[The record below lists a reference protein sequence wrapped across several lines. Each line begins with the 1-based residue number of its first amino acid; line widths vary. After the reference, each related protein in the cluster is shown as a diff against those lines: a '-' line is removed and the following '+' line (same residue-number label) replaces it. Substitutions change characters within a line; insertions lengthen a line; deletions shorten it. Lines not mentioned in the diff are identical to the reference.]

1 MLRRPLAYFFLLTL
15 CQGLSLTA
23 EMPPTETGPVESA
36 PAVESTGAVESTDAA
51 PRTYVVTASRDS
63 EDVMSAPAT
72 LTVITADQI
81 TASGKTNIVQVLEDV
96 PGIAFRSYSGEAEAQ
111 VTMRGFGENS
121 FGRVVVLVDGKRLNN
136 PDMAGLNWLSIPLGS
151 IERIEVLDGPS
162 AVLYGSGAVGGVINI
177 ITKENSHGVTASAEV
192 SYGSFN
198 TSRLSI
204 NGGYGTDGLGFLV
217 SADIYRSDGYRD
229 RTANKNSNVTL
240 LGFADVTDKLTLKP
254 SFTFSDIEY
263 QMPGALTKAQFD
275 DDPTQAANLK
285 DDGTER
291 DLGGALTILFRAGD
305 NLGIEAPL
313 SYLHKNRQSDV
324 VSWPTNPYTDRLQH
338 QLEAKPKLTFT
349 RDTGL
354 GPLRLIG
361 GLDFDGT
368 FYNAKSYSD
377 AERTAKTYDFDVSQW
392 ACAPYLS
399 GTLGLPHGF
408 AATSGL
414 RYNYAAITAD
424 KQHAVIA
431 VDPVTYAKTYG
442 NINESDSYRA
452 LVYDLALNC
461 QPVDSLAA
469 YAKYNTLFRY
479 PFIDEKAELLGY
491 SVDRFNMALKPET
504 GWNVE
509 VGAKYRPAKNISIET
524 NGYYMR
530 MKDEIAYT
538 TSNVNLDETARLGG
552 RLIMSVAPV
561 QPLELSAN
569 VNYVQASFASGS
581 NKGDSLSII
590 PSVTGGADARVKLP
604 GGLTVAADAA
614 YTGKTTYWYKDAWGS
629 VEEKLDSYW
638 LFGLCADYRPAQMGG
653 RLAVVFRV
661 DNLLDVKYPSCMAT
675 GSDPVTYAYY
685 AAYYPGTG
693 RALNVSVAYKY

>member
-1 MLRRPLAYFFLLTL
+1 MLHRPLAFVFLLTL
-15 CQGLSLTA
+15 CQGLSLMA
-23 EMPPTETGPVESA
+23 ETP
-36 PAVESTGAVESTDAA
+36 DAA

-81 TASGKTNIVQVLEDV
+81 AASGKTNIVQVLEDV

-111 VTMRGFGENS
+111 VSMRGFGENS

-151 IERIEVLDGPS
+151 IERIEVQDGPS

-177 ITKENSHGVTASAEV
+177 ITKENSGGPVANAAV

-229 RTANKNSNVTL
+229 RTANKNTNVTL

-275 DDPTQAANLK
+275 DDPTKAVNLH
-285 DDGTER
+285 DDGSER
-291 DLGGALTILFRAGD
+291 DLGGALTILFRDGD

-377 AERTAKTYDFDVSQW
+377 AARTAKTYDFDVSQW
-392 ACAPYLS
+392 AFAPYLS

-414 RYNYAAITAD
+414 RYNYASITAE

-431 VDPVTYAKTYG
+431 IDPVTHVKTYG
-442 NINESDSYRA
+442 NIDESDSYRA

-491 SVDRFNMALKPET
+491 SVDRFNTALTPET

-509 VGAKYRPAKNISIET
+509 VGAKYRLAKNVSIDA

-530 MKDEIAYT
+530 MKDEIAYSYST
-538 TSNVNLDETARLGG
+538 NSNVNLDETARLGG
-552 RLIMSVAPV
+552 RFLVSVAPV
-561 QPLELSAN
+561 QPLEISAN
-569 VNYVQASFASGS
+569 VNYVQASFAAGS
-581 NKGDSLSII
+581 NKGESLSFI
-590 PSVTGGADARVKLP
+590 PSVTGGADAKLKLP
-604 GGLTVAADAA
+604 GGLTVGADAA
-614 YTGKTTYWYKDAWGS
+614 YTGKTTYWYKDEWSS
-629 VEEKLDSYW
+629 VEEQLDSYW
-638 LFGLCADYRPAQMGG
+638 LFGLSADYRPTQMGDK
-653 RLAVVFRV
+653 LSVVFRI
-661 DNLLDVKYPSCMAT
+661 DNLLDIKYPSCMST
-675 GSDPVTYAYY
+675 GWTSVAY